1 MWYKWLLD
9 ENKLRAA
16 SALWIQIKG
25 LHPARLWGL
34 TQEAYHLHPVL
45 SCICLK
51 NNWTGNALFLDPG
64 AEYWLTFTP
73 WIFIKLVYGIFQYER
88 KLQNNWMSCPKFWEY
103 LNRIS
108 VYDLLD
114 LLTIT
119 IQVELF
125 FPSMLGKK
133 KMELTNGGDSAS
145 YVTVTR

>member
-9 ENKLRAA
+9 ENKLQGCFCSLDTDQRTTSCKTLRSHTGGLPSA
-16 SALWIQIKG
+16 SSAQLHLFKKQLNWQCSVSWSGCWI
-25 LHPARLWGL
+25 
-34 TQEAYHLHPVL
+34 
-45 SCICLK
+45 
-51 NNWTGNALFLDPG
+51 
-64 AEYWLTFTP
+64 LTFTP